1 MLEQLFS
8 SRTRVKLLKKFLL
21 NSDNKYYVRELTRE
35 INERINSVRRELDN
49 LVSIGFLITFNQEQ
63 KKYYQVNKDFLLYT
77 EIEALII
84 KAQSLIE
91 NKIINKIKATKGI
104 KYCVLTGKFV
114 RRDDVPTDI
123 LVVGDRIDVD
133 KLMQIVK
140 LLEKNF
146 DQELNYTILTT
157 HEFDTRSQMT
167 DKFIYGILNE
177 PKITVVDKIFS
188 VKK

>member
-8 SRTRVKLLKKFLL
+8 SRTRTKLLKKFLL
-21 NSDNKYYVRELTRE
+21 NSDSKYYVRELTRE
-35 INERINSVRRELDN
+35 IDERINSVRRELNN
-49 LVSIGFLITFNQEQ
+49 LASIGFLITFNQDQ
-63 KKYYQVNKDFLLYT
+63 KKYYQVDKNFLLYP
-77 EIEALII
+77 EIEALIV

-91 NKIINKIKATKGI
+91 NKIIKRIESIKGI

-114 RRDDVPTDI
+114 KREDVPTDI
-123 LVVGDRIDVD
+123 LVVGNNVD
-133 KLMQIVK
+133 GVKFKQIVK

-157 HEFDTRSQMT
+157 KEFETRSQMT
-167 DKFIYGILNE
+167 DKFIYQILNE
-177 PKITVVDKIFS
+177 PKIMVVDKIFS

>member
-21 NSDNKYYVRELTRE
+21 NPDSKYYVRELTRE
-35 INERINSVRRELDN
+35 IGERINSVRRELDN
-49 LVSIGFLITFNQEQ
+49 LLGIGFLISFNQDQ
-63 KKYYQVNKDFLLYT
+63 KKYFQVNKDFLLLA
-77 EIEALII
+77 EMESLII

-91 NKIINKIKATKGI
+91 NKIIKRIEAIRGI

-114 RRDDVPTDI
+114 KKEDVPSDI
-123 LVVGDRIDVD
+123 LVVGDRVEVN
-133 KLMQIVK
+133 KFNQIVN

-146 DQELNYTILTT
+146 DQELNYTILTNQ
-157 HEFDTRSQMT
+157 EFETRSQMT
-167 DKFIYGILNE
+167 DKFIYKILNG
-177 PKITVVDKIFS
+177 PKITIVDKIFS

>member
-21 NSDNKYYVRELTRE
+21 NPESKFFVRELTRE
-35 INERINSVRRELDN
+35 IDERINSVRRELEN

-63 KKYYQVNKDFLLYT
+63 KKYYQVNKDFILYS

-84 KAQSLIE
+84 KSQGLIE
-91 NKIINKIKATKGI
+91 DKIIDKIKNLKQI

-114 RRDDVPTDI
+114 RRIDTLTDI
-123 LVVGDRIDVD
+123 LVVGEKIPLE
-133 KLMQIVK
+133 KLKNIIK
-140 LLEKNF
+140 ILEKNF
-146 DQELNYTILTT
+146 DQEINYTILSPS
-157 HEFDTRSQMT
+157 EFQARSQMT
-167 DKFIYGILNE
+167 DRFIYNILNG
-177 PKITVVDKIFS
+177 PKIIVVDKIFR

>member
-21 NSDNKYYVRELTRE
+21 NPESKFFVRELTRE
-35 INERINSVRRELDN
+35 IDERINSVRRELEN

-63 KKYYQVNKDFLLYT
+63 KKYYQVNKDFLLYP

-84 KAQSLIE
+84 KSQGLIE
-91 NKIINKIKATKGI
+91 DRILERIRNIKQI
-104 KYCVLTGKFV
+104 KYCLLTGKFV
-114 RRDDVPTDI
+114 RRVDTLTDI
-123 LVVGDRIDVD
+123 LVVGDKIPVD
-133 KLMQIVK
+133 KLKNILK

-146 DQELNYTILTT
+146 DQEINYTILSP
-157 HEFDTRSQMT
+157 HEFQARSQMT
-167 DKFIYGILNE
+167 DRFIYNILNGQ
-177 PKITVVDKIFS
+177 KIVVVDKIFR